1 MNSSFRA
8 ITLVV
13 SFSAGLLGSVPPAQA
28 EPSSACVQAA
38 NDVSQAVTKDPKK
51 VLLIVEDAL
60 VINESC
66 ACEIVRAAIQSSGA
80 DAAMIQ
86 QIVQTGIAVAPGQAG
101 MITECAAANGQPVA
115 QTETTEDE
123 SGKNPTS
130 RDSNGKNPSEKNPS
144 GKNAIADSSSAKNP
158 IMPEVDAEGSR
169 AASGS
174 GGPSL
179 GNFAGNVRGV
189 YLVYPAAGVI
199 TTPQATTEVH
209 NDECCDGGHQQSV
222 KATQSRRTRNIVPL
236 SPSEAQ
242 AG

>member
-1 MNSSFRA
+1 MNPSFRA

-13 SFSAGLLGSVPPAQA
+13 SLSAGFLGSVPLVQA

-86 QIVQTGIAVAPGQAG
+86 QIVQTGIAVVPGQAG
-101 MITECAAANGQPVA
+101 MITECAAASGQPVA
-115 QTETTEDE
+115 QSETTEDE
-123 SGKNPTS
+123 SGKNPVK
-130 RDSNGKNPSEKNPS
+130 RDSNGKNPS

-158 IMPEVDAEGSR
+158 IMPEVDAEGSQV
-169 AASGS
+169 GS
-174 GGPSL
+174 SKGGPSL

-199 TTPQATTEVH
+199 TTPQTSE
-209 NDECCDGGHQQSV
+209 EQYEKCCDGSHQETV
-222 KATQSRRTRNIVPL
+222 NVPRSRRTRNIVPL
-236 SPSEAQ
+236 SPSEAS

>member
-1 MNSSFRA
+1 MNASFRA

-13 SFSAGLLGSVPPAQA
+13 SFSAGLSGYVPLAQA

-101 MITECAAANGQPVA
+101 MITECATASGQPVA
-115 QTETTEDE
+115 QSESAEDE
-123 SGKNPTS
+123 SGKNPVK
-130 RDSNGKNPSEKNPS
+130 RDSNGKNPS
-144 GKNAIADSSSAKNP
+144 GKNAIAEFSSAKNP
-158 IMPEVDAEGSR
+158 IMPEVDVEGSKV
-169 AASGS
+169 A
-174 GGPSL
+174 GPSL

-199 TTPQATTEVH
+199 TTPQISEVP
-209 NDECCDGGHQQSV
+209 DDKCCDGSHQETV
-222 KATQSRRTRNIVPL
+222 NVPRSRRTRNIVPL
-236 SPSEAQ
+236 SPSEAH